1 MNAQS
6 GVCTPAGGLMTGEHP
21 SSTHTVFSR
30 VHDSEMGGKERKEP
44 GVRVAPSSVPQRGSL
59 LGGSRGGRATRS
71 RHPHTPTGAL
81 VLLSLDYLTS
91 LFYYIPK
98 SALAAVIIM
107 AVVPLFDTKIVRTLW
122 RVKSMCLL
130 SVGPVVYQ

>member
-1 MNAQS
+1 M
-6 GVCTPAGGLMTGEHP
+6 
-21 SSTHTVFSR
+21 
-30 VHDSEMGGKERKEP
+30 
-44 GVRVAPSSVPQRGSL
+44 
-59 LGGSRGGRATRS
+59 GSRR
-71 RHPHTPTGAL
+71 PHTPTGAL

-130 SVGPVVYQ
+130 SVSPEVDR